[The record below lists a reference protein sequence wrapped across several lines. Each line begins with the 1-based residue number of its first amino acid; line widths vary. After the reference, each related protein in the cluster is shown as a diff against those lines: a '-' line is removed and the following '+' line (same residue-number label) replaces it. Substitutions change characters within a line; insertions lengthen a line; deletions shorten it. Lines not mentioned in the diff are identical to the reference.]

1 MKLHFKCEFN
11 KTTHVY
17 STCIIFV
24 GKNFKVKV
32 CEVKSIHIAIDLLT
46 IIGRF

>member
-24 GKNFKVKV
+24 GKK
-32 CEVKSIHIAIDLLT
+32 EVKSIHIAIDLLT

>member
-24 GKNFKVKV
+24 GKKVKV
-32 CEVKSIHIAIDLLT
+32 CKVNSIHIALDLLT